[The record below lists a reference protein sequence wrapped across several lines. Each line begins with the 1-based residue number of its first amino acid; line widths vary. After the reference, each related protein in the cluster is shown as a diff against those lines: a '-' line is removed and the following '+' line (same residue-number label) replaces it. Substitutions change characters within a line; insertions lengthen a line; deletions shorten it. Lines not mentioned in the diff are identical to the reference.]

1 MDLGNMF
8 FTLGLSTKDFDKKM
22 EDEIKKAKNLREEM
36 QNALKG
42 ITFGGDTRSLD
53 ALKLQAEANKL
64 NAEAALMRA
73 KAEKVA
79 AGATNESSG
88 AGKRATNVILEET
101 DAYTKLYNKILL
113 INEEQSKLSTNA
125 RFGFSTQ
132 QVDDAIAKLER
143 FKQMLKDALNSGSLE
158 QVKGA
163 LKLYSNQDY
172 AVVEKEVQNLI
183 NEGNKH
189 AKQQPEQLSNTAKVK
204 AEEEKRSVTIASL
217 TAQVNKL
224 AQAEE
229 KLKFA
234 QTNGGAKGVLT
245 NNMFGVINSAR
256 ENLGKAINS
265 VNGGASNKSDIAVAM
280 EQARLAITDTNSAI
294 QRQKILNQE
303 NGAAAA
309 RGGSDAVAAQ
319 RKIAEA
325 QAQNARLIMS
335 SNGHLSITKRL
346 IGEMGTAASMYFSIF
361 TAQHLLESLI
371 RIRGEFDMQ
380 FISLKAILQSG
391 EQATKLFEQIKGL
404 AVISPFK
411 FMDLTTYA
419 KQLSAYQIPTNE
431 LFDTTKRLADLSSGI
446 GVGMDRI
453 ILAYGQVR
461 SAAFL
466 RGQELRQF
474 TEAGIPMVDE
484 LAARFTKLTGKVTNA
499 GDVFDKISKRQVP
512 FQMVKDVID
521 NLTSEGG
528 KFYNMQEKQAESL
541 KGKVSNLAD
550 QYDIMMNRIGQSND
564 GLLKGGVDVLTS
576 FMKNSDKV
584 LMAVKDLAIMYGV
597 YRVATMAQT
606 TAMGKNLSIMTTEEA
621 KLRVKQAS
629 LAREAQLYRELT
641 VAESASISHH
651 SPTFGSTS
659 YKELSSYELGT
670 LVSNQRISQ
679 NEALRLMYLGK
690 IKKETAENLVSQ
702 GLITKEQVRRVALA
716 REENVITRTANVLR
730 VTGLGTERA
739 TNLAISARIAM
750 MRLGESLMAAFS
762 SIVNPTTLLIGG
774 ITAAIVAWQDYDQQ
788 QQKIRDDAKQISSD
802 MKEEWTDI
810 QKFIAD
816 HPIDIAIKGG
826 KGAITEYINQ
836 YADELMKILPEDLA
850 NAQIAGSRF
859 DVNGNQ
865 QSIENQL
872 KSMAELVKSAQQAK
886 AIIEDNS
893 DAMSSAAESTNGW
906 FSQGLITNFKQFV
919 GSVSDYRDELNN
931 INREQFEKT
940 VSGEGMNPTA
950 KYFRDNAEAAAEATK
965 AIRDNVN
972 ASKLIDIAKRNYK
985 KSDIETP
992 NGKYM
997 QDMFLSDMGIG
1008 NGISA
1013 ASKEM
1018 ENNMKDAENDMSD
1031 MIEQFKKNLADK
1043 NIDWAS
1049 KQGHDISETFKQKLM
1064 EQNGITGT
1072 DEQTMFSFMF
1082 DEKMYGKTDAAFSV
1096 LVQRMKSSADRNIR
1110 DAASKFEQDGV
1121 WTSAFVN
1128 SLNKAKDEAI
1138 AKFPFLKQELMRSW
1152 NVNQPVFKARIET
1165 YFNAQKLQEWQKE
1178 LLKLTNGQYEVEI
1191 KTASNID
1198 EALKSIQDGY
1208 NNAKKFIDSKK
1219 ALVIRIG
1226 YKFDG
1231 KPVKTGKKP
1240 FFNVANGKW
1249 EYVGGE
1255 LDSSLQDEYIQSE
1268 KLKKVGDSLVS
1279 KGYIDGGSG
1288 KAGSKKSGSKGSTS
1302 DKYTEALRRN
1312 YDDLKNAIQ
1321 KYKDLLKSMGSD
1333 TAMEVIK
1340 KSYGFAISSRYL
1352 SDSGLVNLTNDFI
1365 RKNIKKTDTAKG
1377 FGSTLTQDR
1386 TAANVELAK
1395 LSPDAR
1401 AKAILDSF
1409 QISKEQYRVYDEMFS
1424 KLGSSSM
1431 ASTIAFGKNTK
1442 PYENIVEEMRSKFF
1456 ELAKVTKLD
1465 SSMTLEKLL
1474 GLTPENLSKQPDKV
1488 QEFVGK
1494 YKEEFNN
1501 MLSPIR
1507 KQMIDALTKSDDVD
1521 IKLAVNENVKNLILS
1536 NLRNIMKGAS
1546 DEEIKKAED
1555 DITKAYAEDATKI
1568 KLDEIKKS
1576 LNWEDLFSDLGS
1588 LSFTQLDMLN
1598 TQLEKIVS
1606 TTKDLKDRPEIMK
1619 EWVSKLNNVRDA
1631 MSKLEPY
1638 KNMFEAFKGVRD
1650 ARNARDAF
1658 ADKVKALPQT
1668 EQYNAALESEDT
1680 KSMEAIKNIA
1690 TTITDINGKSMTYGE
1705 VLDALT
1711 KSSKAYHD
1719 AQKKAAETDPSK
1731 WIVRLFTG
1739 NGKLQEGIEDLT
1751 NFGKIVDTIST
1762 NAQSMDE
1769 FRKKVGIGDN
1779 TIVGRATSGLAG
1791 LSSGVSSAVKSALSG
1806 DVFGVLNGIYGGF
1819 EKVGESIFGG
1829 GANYDDLNA
1838 QLERSRNVVQ
1848 YWTDELEKSTKYLK
1862 ESSTEDRKTYAE
1874 KARNALN
1881 AEMLQYR
1888 TDLSNVFGSGASAG
1902 SSSIAGRY
1910 NKGQY
1915 GDWSSAYSKINSK
1928 LGTNISSIQDLIG
1941 LTPEQLEWI
1950 KENFADLWVNHDENV
1965 KNALENIIALKDKYK
1980 ELDDTIKDT
1989 WTSTSVDDIT
1999 SGYSSLLSKIDDITV
2014 GAGNN
2019 ITSIIRN
2026 ALINSFM
2033 QSDAIQKAIK
2043 NWRDKLYEDMTN
2055 EETGTNG
2062 SALSE
2067 SEIAKLKEQAN
2078 SDITNP
2084 VKLVQETLKQSGL
2097 YSDLN
2102 SSSAS
2107 SSVKGTTEETAD
2119 LLVSYVN
2126 AIRADVALIRAVRVS
2141 MVDNEV
2147 GNNTDVI
2154 SAISEATQ
2162 RIEANTRII
2171 ANNSDWMKEWADSI
2185 TKMTSNGKSIRT

>member
-42 ITFGGDTRSLD
+42 ITLGGDTRSLD

-73 KAEKVA
+73 NAEKVA

-113 INEEQSKLSTNA
+113 INEEQIKLSTNA

-183 NEGNKH
+183 NEGNKY
-189 AKQQPEQLSNTAKVK
+189 AKQQQEQLSNTAKVK

-224 AQAEE
+224 AQAED
-229 KLKFA
+229 KLRFA
-234 QTNGGAKGVLT
+234 QSHGGAKGVLT
-245 NNMFGVINSAR
+245 DNMWATLDNAVHGIDRAMD
-256 ENLGKAINS
+256 S
-265 VNGGASNKSDIAVAM
+265 VKSGTAKSSDIALAM
-280 EQARLAITDTNSAI
+280 EQVRMAISDTNSAI

-303 NGAAAA
+303 NRAAAA
-309 RGGSDAVAAQ
+309 RSGSDAVAAQ

-325 QAQNARLIMS
+325 QAQNTRLIMS

-564 GLLKGGVDVLTS
+564 GLLKGGVDVLNS

-836 YADELMKILPEDLA
+836 YADELRKILPEDLA

-1018 ENNMKDAENDMSD
+1018 KNNMKDAENDMSD

-1178 LLKLTNGQYEVEI
+1178 LLAITGGEYDVEI
-1191 KTASNID
+1191 KTSSNID
-1198 EALKSIQDGY
+1198 EAIKAIEEKY
-1208 NNAKKFIDSKK
+1208 KAAKQYIHDQKPLMIT
-1219 ALVIRIG
+1219 IG

-1231 KPVKTGKKP
+1231 KPVKTGNKKQYN
-1240 FFNVANGKW
+1240 FGTHKW
-1249 EYVGGE
+1249 ETSGGE
-1255 LDSSLQDEYIQSE
+1255 AESAIQDEVIQYE
-1268 KLKKVGDSLVS
+1268 KEVKAFKRLLGRKLVTDQKLKGE
-1279 KGYIDGGSG
+1279 
-1288 KAGSKKSGSKGSTS
+1288 KSGSKGTKK
-1302 DKYTEALRRN
+1302 DEYTEALRRN

-1739 NGKLQEGIEDLT
+1739 KGKLQEGIEDLT

-1769 FRKKVGIGDN
+1769 FRKKLGIGDN
-1779 TIVGRATSGLAG
+1779 TIIGRATSGIAG
-1791 LSSGVSSAVKSALSG
+1791 LSSGISSSIQSAMKG
-1806 DVFGVLNGIYGGF
+1806 DVFGVLNGVFDGF
-1819 EKVGESIFGG
+1819 KSVGESIFGG

-1848 YWTDELEKSTKYLK
+1848 YWTDELENSTKYLK

-1989 WTSTSVDDIT
+1989 WTSTSIDDIT

-2043 NWRDKLYEDMTN
+2043 NWRDKLYGYMTN

>member
-42 ITFGGDTRSLD
+42 ITLGGDTRSLD

-183 NEGNKH
+183 NEGNKY
-189 AKQQPEQLSNTAKVK
+189 AKQQQEQLSNTAKVK

-265 VNGGASNKSDIAVAM
+265 VNGGVSNKSDIAVAM

-303 NGAAAA
+303 NGAAAT
-309 RGGSDAVAAQ
+309 RGGNDAVAAQ

-380 FISLKAILQSG
+380 YISLKAILQSG

-564 GLLKGGVDVLTS
+564 GLLKGGVDVLNS
-576 FMKNSDKV
+576 FMQNSDKV

-641 VAESASISHH
+641 VAESASLAHH

-762 SIVNPTTLLIGG
+762 SIINPTTLIIGG
-774 ITAAIVAWQDYDQQ
+774 ITAAMVAWQDYDQQ
-788 QQKIRDDAKQISSD
+788 QQKIRDDAKQLSSD

-836 YADELMKILPEDLA
+836 YADELRKVLPEDLA

-859 DVNGNQ
+859 DDNGNQ

-893 DAMSSAAESTNGW
+893 DAMSSAAKSTNGW
-906 FSQGLITNFKQFV
+906 FSQGLITNFEQFV
-919 GSVSDYRDELNN
+919 GSVSDYRDKLNN

-972 ASKLIDIAKRNYK
+972 AYKLIDIAKRNYK

-1018 ENNMKDAENDMSD
+1018 KNNMKDAENDMSD

-1121 WTSAFVN
+1121 WTSVFVN

-1152 NVNQPVFKARIET
+1152 NVNQPVFKAMIET
-1165 YFNAQKLQEWQKE
+1165 YFNAQKLQGWQKE
-1178 LLKLTNGQYEVEI
+1178 LLAITGGEYDVEI
-1191 KTASNID
+1191 KTSSNID
-1198 EALKSIQDGY
+1198 EAIKAIEEKY
-1208 NNAKKFIDSKK
+1208 KAAKQYIHDQKPLMIK
-1219 ALVIRIG
+1219 IG

-1231 KPVKTGKKP
+1231 KPVKTGNMKQYNFKTH
-1240 FFNVANGKW
+1240 KW
-1249 EYVGGE
+1249 ETSSGE
-1255 LDSSLQDEYIQSE
+1255 AESAIQDEVIQDE
-1268 KLKKVGDSLVS
+1268 KEAKAFKRLLYRKLVTDQKLKGE
-1279 KGYIDGGSG
+1279 
-1288 KAGSKKSGSKGSTS
+1288 KSGSKGTKK
-1302 DKYTEALRRN
+1302 DEYTEALRRN

-1719 AQKKAAETDPSK
+1719 AQKKAAETDPSR

-1739 NGKLQEGIEDLT
+1739 KGKLQEGIEDLT

-1848 YWTDELEKSTKYLK
+1848 YWTDELEKSTKHLK

-1881 AEMLQYR
+1881 AELLQYR

-1915 GDWSSAYSKINSK
+1915 GDWSGAYSKINSK

-1980 ELDDTIKDT
+1980 ELDDTIKET
-1989 WTSTSVDDIT
+1989 WTSTSINDIT
-1999 SGYSSLLSKIDDITV
+1999 SGYSSLLSKIDDMTV

-2043 NWRDKLYEDMTN
+2043 NWRDKLYEYMTN

-2084 VKLVQETLKQSGL
+2084 VKLMQETLKQSGL

-2107 SSVKGTTEETAD
+2107 SSVKGTTEETSD

-2171 ANNSDWMKEWADSI
+2171 ANNSDWMKEWAGSI